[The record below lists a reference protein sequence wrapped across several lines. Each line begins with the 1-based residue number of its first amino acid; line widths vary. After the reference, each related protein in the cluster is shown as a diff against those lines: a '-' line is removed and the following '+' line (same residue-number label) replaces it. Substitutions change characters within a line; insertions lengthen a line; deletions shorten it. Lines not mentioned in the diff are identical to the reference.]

1 MGRYGVLTRIRID
14 NRINGFLGHPGGGGK
29 RPAVIHLHERYG
41 IVQHTTDLAQKLVDA
56 GYVTVVPDLFS
67 RFTGDRQALAR
78 GDSRVELADEE
89 VFQDVDSIVTYLHTL
104 PDVDGSRI
112 AMIGVC
118 QTGRQPILISAN
130 RDYLSAIVIMY
141 GAVYNAD
148 WESQPLRP
156 EPISALLERVSCPVQ
171 GIFGEL
177 DNLVPVDNV
186 LRMCNVL
193 ATAKKSFDIRVF
205 ADAPH
210 GFLNDTMPGRYRA
223 PQTQAAWSRI
233 LSFLDA
239 TLRKGWNKG
248 RVIWRLESDTS
259 ADYDFSKNR
268 RWE

>member
-1 MGRYGVLTRIRID
+1 MLTQIRID
-14 NRINGFLGHPGGGGK
+14 NRINGFLGRPGGAGK

-56 GYVTVVPDLFS
+56 GYVTVVPDLFW

-89 VFQDVDSIVTYLHTL
+89 VLQDVDSIVTYLYTL
-104 PDVDGSRI
+104 ADVDSSRL

-118 QTGRQPILISAN
+118 QTGRQPMLISAYRN
-130 RDYLSAIVIMY
+130 YLVGSVVMY

-148 WESQPLRP
+148 WESHPRRP
-156 EPISALLERVSCPVQ
+156 EPINTLLEKVSCPVQ

-177 DNLVPVDNV
+177 DNLVSVDNV

-193 ATAKKSFDIRVF
+193 ATAKKSFDIRVY

-210 GFLNDTMPGRYRA
+210 GFLNDTMPGRYRGS
-223 PQTQAAWSRI
+223 QTQAAWRQI
-233 LSFLDA
+233 LSFLDVI
-239 TLRKGWNKG
+239 LNKGWNKE
-248 RVIWRLESDTS
+248 RVSWHLESDTS
-259 ADYDFSKNR
+259 VHYDFTKNR